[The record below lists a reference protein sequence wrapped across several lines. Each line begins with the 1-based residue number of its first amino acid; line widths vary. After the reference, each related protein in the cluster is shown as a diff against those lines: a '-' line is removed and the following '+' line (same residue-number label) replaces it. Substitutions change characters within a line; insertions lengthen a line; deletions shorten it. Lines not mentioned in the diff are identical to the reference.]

1 MFWQKIK
8 QTARDVLDLIFPN
21 PCVVCGENL
30 SSDDDAICLACLYR
44 LPRTNYHRTPDNPL
58 EKRFWGKADVERA
71 TAFFF
76 FQKGSAY
83 QHLLHL
89 LKYNLRQDIGR
100 ALGRCAAA
108 ELLEEPSFRAFDYV
122 VPVPL
127 HANRLRQRG
136 YNQSECIAEGLAAVL
151 QVPMETETLFRAIE
165 NPTQTK
171 KSVYERWE
179 NTVGIFDLHNRA
191 TFEGKHI
198 LLVDDVLTTG
208 STLIACVQALKQCRC
223 RVSVFTLAS
232 A

>member
-30 SSDDDAICLACLYR
+30 SSDDDVICLACLYR
-44 LPRTNYHRTPDNPL
+44 IPRTNYHLTPDNPL

-89 LKYNLRQDIGR
+89 LKYNSRQDIGR
-100 ALGRCAAA
+100 ALGRFAAA
-108 ELLEEPSFRAFDYV
+108 ELLDEPSFRTFDYI

-136 YNQSECIAEGLAAVL
+136 YNQSECIAEGLSEIL
-151 QVPMETETLFRAIE
+151 HVPMETTTLFRAIE